1 MKNRFRQLPIRH
13 KLNAII
19 ILACSVALLL
29 STAVFFLSQWY
40 LTRQQLKEELRTL
53 SGVIAENSRA
63 GLAFQDNAALKTI
76 LASLSAKS
84 AIIYARISFRSGEM
98 AAEYITGNG
107 RQGEA
112 VVPAASPERILF
124 TWSHGHVD
132 AMRPI
137 ILDGEQIGSLF
148 IRMSLEQARHTLMLI
163 GMVMAVIMMLALL
176 ISMLLSTRLLT
187 VVSEPILVLS
197 RAMKR
202 VSEEKKYDLQVPE
215 TGQDELGLLAAGFN
229 DMLQQ
234 IRQRDEHLEE
244 QVADRTRELI
254 RAKEAAEE
262 ASRAKSEFLAN
273 MSHEIRTPMNGV
285 LGVADLLLQT
295 ELSDRQR
302 EFVRTLHSS
311 GKNLLYII
319 NDILDFSKIEAGRLE
334 LEHINF
340 DLRELIDSIYDLFSG
355 KASKKGL
362 VLTSGIQENIP
373 RMIHGDPVRLRQIL
387 TNLIGNAVKFTDQGS
402 VNLQVLL
409 VKQTDGNVVLRFSV
423 RDTGIGLT
431 AEQRRGIFDAFTQAD
446 SSTTRKYGGTGLG
459 LAISRQLVALM
470 EGDISVDSE
479 PGLGADFHF
488 TAQFQIPDDQEA
500 AAIGYHRLQKATV
513 GGMEQFDC
521 RVLVAEDNLTNQ
533 IVVRGM
539 LELLGC
545 RVTIA
550 GNGREA
556 VALAMKDQYDLIFMD
571 CQMPELDGYS
581 ATAEIRRQEQTA
593 GRKKTPIIALTA
605 HVMSGD
611 REHCLRAGMD
621 DYLGKPLQQ
630 DRLQEMLKK
639 WLPKESSRG
648 IGELKTQAGMD
659 NGREE
664 PEEGFDPTVL
674 KSYKKLQQKDRPDI
688 VREVVDSYLQ
698 GAGPLLQTMADAVE
712 KGDADGLQQ
721 AAHTMKSSN
730 GSVGAVKM
738 AVLCRQLERKGQSG
752 DLQNC
757 DRLLKELVDEFS
769 SIEPR
774 LRSIIDN
781 VPAGDTVIKKS
792 AQGSILVMD
801 DDDLARDIASNML
814 AFIGYSVTLARS
826 GGEAV
831 ALYQEA
837 QENGMPYS
845 AVLLDLSVPE
855 GMGGAEAAAKILR
868 FDKDARLVVTSGF
881 SNSTIIRQYRKY
893 GFCGVLRKPYQLQ
906 DLKQVLSKKIPS

>member
-1 MKNRFRQLPIRH
+1 MKNRFRKLPIRH
-13 KLNAII
+13 KLNIII

-29 STAVFFLSQWY
+29 TTAVFFLSQWY
-40 LTRQQLKEELRTL
+40 LTRQQLKGELRTL

-84 AIIYARISFRSGEM
+84 GIIYARISSRSGEM
-98 AAEYITGNG
+98 VAEYGTGHG
-107 RQGEA
+107 RQGET
-112 VVPAASPERILF
+112 VVPAENSVGTLF
-124 TWSHGHVD
+124 TWTHDYVD
-132 AMRPI
+132 AVRPI
-137 ILDGEQIGSLF
+137 ILDGERIGSLL
-148 IRMSLEQARHTLMLI
+148 IRMSLAQTRHTLILI
-163 GMVMAVIMMLALL
+163 GMVMAAIMMLALL

-215 TGQDELGLLAAGFN
+215 TGEDELGLLAVGFN
-229 DMLQQ
+229 SMLQQ
-234 IRQRDEHLEE
+234 IRERDEHLEE

-254 RAKEAAEE
+254 RAKEDAEE

-295 ELSDRQR
+295 ELSGRQR

-355 KASKKGL
+355 KASEKGL
-362 VLTSGIQENIP
+362 VLTSTIQEKIP
-373 RMIHGDPVRLRQIL
+373 RMIHGDPIRLRQIL

-402 VNLQVLL
+402 VSLQVFLEDM
-409 VKQTDGNVVLRFSV
+409 KNGDAVLRFDI

-431 AEQRRGIFDAFTQAD
+431 EEQKRGIFDAFTQAD

-459 LAISRQLVALM
+459 LAISRQLVELM
-470 EGDISVDSE
+470 KGDISVDSE
-479 PGLGADFHF
+479 PGQGAVFRF
-488 TAQFQIPDDQEA
+488 SVSLQVPDDQEA
-500 AAIGYHRLQKATV
+500 AAAGYHRLQKATPD
-513 GGMEQFDC
+513 GMEQFDC

-545 RVTIA
+545 RVA
-550 GNGREA
+550 MADNGRKA
-556 VALAMKDQYDLIFMD
+556 VIMAKQDQYDIILMD

-581 ATAEIRRQEQTA
+581 ATAEIRGQEQTA
-593 GRKKTPIIALTA
+593 GRRKIPIIALTA

-639 WLPKESSRG
+639 WLPKKSCRGSREAK
-648 IGELKTQAGMD
+648 IQAGMD

-664 PEEGFDPTVL
+664 PEKGFDPTVL

-688 VREVVDSYLQ
+688 VQEVVDSFLQ
-698 GAGPLLQTMADAVE
+698 GAGLLLQTMADAVE
-712 KGDADGLQQ
+712 KGDANGLQQ

-738 AVLCRQLERKGQSG
+738 AALCRQLELKGQED
-752 DLQNC
+752 DLLDC
-757 DRLLKELVDEFS
+757 DRLLKELTDEFS

-774 LRSIIDN
+774 LRSIMDN
-781 VPAGDTVIKKS
+781 VSEGDTVIKKIG
-792 AQGSILVMD
+792 QGTILVMD
-801 DDDLARDIASNML
+801 DDDLARDIASSML
-814 AFIGYSVTLARS
+814 EFLNYSVTLAKS

-845 AVLLDLSVPE
+845 AVLLDLSVPG
-855 GMGGAEAAAKILR
+855 GMGGAEAAAQILR

-906 DLKQVLSKKIPS
+906 DLKQVLT